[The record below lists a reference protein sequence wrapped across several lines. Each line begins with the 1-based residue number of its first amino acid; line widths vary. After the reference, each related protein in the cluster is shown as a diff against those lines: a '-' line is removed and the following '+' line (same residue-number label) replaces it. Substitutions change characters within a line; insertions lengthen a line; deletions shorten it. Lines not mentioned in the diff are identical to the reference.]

1 MPQTSALLPV
11 CVCVCVCVRA
21 CVRVCMRVCVHVCVR
36 AHMCFP
42 SKSTKLQRNAGNNMC
57 CLCTVGPL
65 YTCISH
71 MCVHVLRDFAL
82 QLFCVDVMQ
91 SGVVWCGEVWC
102 VCASNLL
109 SKLDLLWGVFYARSW
124 ITV

>member
-1 MPQTSALLPV
+1 
-11 CVCVCVCVRA
+11 
-21 CVRVCMRVCVHVCVR
+21 
-36 AHMCFP
+36 
-42 SKSTKLQRNAGNNMC
+42 MC

-71 MCVHVLRDFAL
+71 MCVHVLCDFAL

-91 SGVVWCGEVWC
+91 SGVVWCGVCVWC

-109 SKLDLLWGVFYARSW
+109 SKLDLLWVFFARDLGSQFEMQ
-124 ITV
+124 